1 MLRRKERREESRT
14 KKQPRHRRCLSCM
27 RPQMADNRNPCS
39 EAAVA
44 VGAREGL
51 TISRWASESFL
62 APSALVNVLFY
73 ELLFIFG
80 DTLLDKV
87 PPGGSVLRNMF
98 PGLRFYFTPFKRHLE
113 GILIPLSR
121 PTTRPVLQ
129 KTPTLEGDSPAFE
142 QYAQTTEAVIPL
154 A

>member
-1 MLRRKERREESRT
+1 
-14 KKQPRHRRCLSCM
+14 M

-87 PPGGSVLRNMF
+87 PPGGSVLSNMF
-98 PGLRFYFTPFKRHLE
+98 PRLRFYFTPFKRHLE

-121 PTTRPVLQ
+121 PTTRPVSRAEFSK
-129 KTPTLEGDSPAFE
+129 KTHALEGDSQAFE
-142 QYAQTTEAVIPL
+142 RYAQTTEAVIPL

>member
-1 MLRRKERREESRT
+1 
-14 KKQPRHRRCLSCM
+14 
-27 RPQMADNRNPCS
+27 MAIR
-39 EAAVA
+39 
-44 VGAREGL
+44 
-51 TISRWASESFL
+51 RWASESFL

-121 PTTRPVLQ
+121 PTTRPVSRAEFS
-129 KTPTLEGDSPAFE
+129 KTHMLWKAIVRASQAFE
-142 QYAQTTEAVIPL
+142 RYAQTTEAVFPL

>member
-1 MLRRKERREESRT
+1 M
-14 KKQPRHRRCLSCM
+14 C
-27 RPQMADNRNPCS
+27 PQMADNRNSCS

-51 TISRWASESFL
+51 TISSGSFL
-62 APSALVNVLFY
+62 TPSALVNVLFY

-87 PPGGSVLRNMF
+87 PPGGSVLCNMF
-98 PGLRFYFTPFKRHLE
+98 PGLRFYFIPFKRHLD

-121 PTTRPVLQ
+121 PTTRPVSRAEFS
-129 KTPTLEGDSPAFE
+129 KKHTLWKAIVRHSSDMPSP
-142 QYAQTTEAVIPL
+142 PKL
-154 A
+154 